1 MSTALRSILPRDTR
15 LLLKD
20 FAAGA
25 GLLLLLLA
33 VLHLPAPF

>member
-1 MSTALRSILPRDTR
+1 MSQSIRSLLPRDTR
-15 LLLKD
+15 RLLQD

-25 GLLLLLLA
+25 GLLVLLLA